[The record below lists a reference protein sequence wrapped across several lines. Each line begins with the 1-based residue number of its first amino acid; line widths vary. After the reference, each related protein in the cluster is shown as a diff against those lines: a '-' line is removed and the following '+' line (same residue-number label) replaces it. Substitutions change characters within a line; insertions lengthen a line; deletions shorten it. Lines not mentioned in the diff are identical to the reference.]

1 MADNEIMLKSIELL
15 QAIGSR
21 DLETTK
27 ELVEYFNE
35 NEDSI
40 NSFINFNQHFLE
52 KIEANFDNE
61 ALIYAINNLKDLK
74 DSLLQ
79 WTLIIAQLQKTNNKQ
94 NIEDFIVEYT
104 QPEVILESY
113 QIGSLVEL
121 CTSNNRYD
129 LLDLIHAKLSN

>member
-21 DLETTK
+21 DLEATK
-27 ELVEYFNE
+27 ELVNYFND

-40 NSFINFNQHFLE
+40 NSFINFNQHFLD
-52 KIEANFDNE
+52 KIDTNFDNE
-61 ALIYAINNLKDLK
+61 ALIYAINNLKDLRN
-74 DSLLQ
+74 SLLK
-79 WTLIIAQLQKTNNKQ
+79 WTLTITQLQKTNNKQ
-94 NIEDFIVEYT
+94 DIEKFITDYVNSDME
-104 QPEVILESY
+104 LENY
-113 QIGSLVEL
+113 QLASLVEL